1 MKPVKK
7 IADAEWEIMNCI
19 WEFSNEVTVREV
31 HSRLYPKGEKAYT
44 TVQTIMN
51 ILVDKG
57 YLEKKKIG
65 MVNFY
70 KPTKTRE
77 EVAREETRSL
87 VSKIFGGSFL
97 SLAHFL
103 VNSHQLSEE
112 EMKELKAL
120 IDAREKNQKKSK

>member
-1 MKPVKK
+1 MKPFKK

-19 WEFSNEVTVREV
+19 WELGDVVTVREV

-51 ILVDKG
+51 ILVEKG

-77 EVAREETRSL
+77 EVAHEETRSL

-103 VNSHQLSEE
+103 INSPQLSEE
-112 EMKELKAL
+112 DMKELKAFL
-120 IDAREKNQKKSK
+120 DAKEKELKKSK